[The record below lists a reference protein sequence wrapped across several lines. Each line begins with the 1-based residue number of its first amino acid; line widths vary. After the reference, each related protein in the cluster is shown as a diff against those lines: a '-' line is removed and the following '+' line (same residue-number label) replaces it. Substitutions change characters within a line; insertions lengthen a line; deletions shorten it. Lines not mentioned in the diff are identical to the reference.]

1 MKALKISGRPIV
13 YKDANGQPVSY
24 PVYDGLSPEPF
35 METMLPG
42 VANDPSGKRNT
53 LLFINHR
60 TDALPLASEKGK
72 TMDISDTPSALCF
85 TAELDPENS
94 QARDLASTL
103 SRQDLTAMSV
113 GFRVLSDS
121 WSDDWMT
128 RTVRSIE
135 LLEISAVNHPAS
147 ASTSISLVS
156 PESTAKKKKWD
167 DDFGGPQGDQNA
179 PYPYG
184 GTMAG
189 DGTGSRDKSRWT
201 SAERRA
207 GARAGGVEQRA
218 NLAGTLEVRAF
229 TVWVP
234 SPEVVP
240 AVAPVKRR
248 NGELRLERDLLRLH
262 RHSSRR

>member
-147 ASTSISLVS
+147 PAR
-156 PESTAKKKKWD
+156 
-167 DDFGGPQGDQNA
+167 
-179 PYPYG
+179 PYPWCRPSRRPRRRS
-184 GTMAG
+184 GTTTTV
-189 DGTGSRDKSRWT
+189 D
-201 SAERRA
+201 RRA
-207 GARAGGVEQRA
+207 TRTRLTHMAARWLGTAPAPATSPAGRA
-218 NLAGTLEVRAF
+218 PNAAPVPVLVASSSAPTSPARSRCE
-229 TVWVP
+229 P
-234 SPEVVP
+234 SPCGYRVP
-240 AVAPVKRR
+240 RWCPRWRR
-248 NGELRLERDLLRLH
+248 
-262 RHSSRR
+262 